1 MSNDVVDFGKFSRV
15 AGTVRRQFT
24 IANSGRSPLFI
35 RRIYCPDSFVGTSAD
50 VAEVKPGGSCTVS
63 VAVNAASIDGIY
75 LNTRLTVI
83 TNDPSHPKQE
93 VRLVGIVE
101 DAGQ

>member
-1 MSNDVVDFGKFSRV
+1 MPSIAAAFT
-15 AGTVRRQFT
+15 ATLTVHERPGFT
-24 IANSGRSPLFI
+24 SS
-35 RRIYCPDSFVGTSAD
+35 TSAD

-63 VAVNAASIDGIY
+63 VAVNAAAIDGLY